1 MRPPTVF
8 HDTIHAGK
16 RRAQRG
22 LSAVEMQAAVIN
34 PERRAQHRRGEH
46 GGFGYEFVRESEGET
61 LTVIAE
67 VKKTEC
73 WLITGWRS

>member
-1 MRPPTVF
+1 
-8 HDTIHAGK
+8 
-16 RRAQRG
+16 
-22 LSAVEMQAAVIN
+22 MQAVVIN
-34 PERRAQHRRGEH
+34 RKRRAQHRRGEH
-46 GGFGYEFVRESEGET
+46 GGFVYEFVRESEGET